1 MGTVSRFPFGFCP
14 IHIKQNTMKTLLRI
28 DCSARKLGSHSREL
42 ADYFEARWKQSNP
55 DGRVIHRDLT
65 REQLPHIQNNTIQG
79 FHVSPHEADVH
90 QKNAVALSNRLIS
103 ELKKADEVVV
113 SSPLYNLNVP
123 SNLKAYMDQVVR
135 AGHTFGMDE
144 QGYHGLLQNKKVFLI
159 TSKGG
164 VYKNTAMEKLDFQE
178 PYLKA
183 IFAHMGIT
191 DVETFSLEGTAYQN
205 LVDKNK
211 KTLQLAIDSTL
222 NMTTNE

>member
-1 MGTVSRFPFGFCP
+1 
-14 IHIKQNTMKTLLRI
+14 MKTLLRI

-42 ADYFEARWKQSNP
+42 TDYFEARWKQSNP
-55 DGRVIHRDLT
+55 GGRVVHRDLT
-65 REQLPHIQNNTIQG
+65 REQLPHIQNNTIEG
-79 FHVSPHEADVH
+79 FHVSPDKADVH
-90 QKNAVALSNRLIS
+90 QKNAVALSDRLIA

-135 AGHTFGMDE
+135 AGHTFGMDA

-164 VYKNTAMEKLDFQE
+164 VYKNTPLEKLDFQE

-191 DVETFSLEGTAYQN
+191 DVETFSLEGTSYQN
-205 LVDKNK
+205 LVAKNK
-211 KTLQLAIDSTL
+211 MNIQNAIDSTL
-222 NMTTNE
+222 KTTTNG